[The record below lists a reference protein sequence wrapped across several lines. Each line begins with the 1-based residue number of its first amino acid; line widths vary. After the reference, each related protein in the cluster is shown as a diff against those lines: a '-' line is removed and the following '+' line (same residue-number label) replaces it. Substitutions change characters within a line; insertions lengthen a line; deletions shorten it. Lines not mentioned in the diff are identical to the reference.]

1 MRTATVTI
9 PSLASVLVV
18 AASISVASA
27 EPPRTPPPNPTAT
40 GAQLGTGTSAS
51 ERNRAFLQHLFQDV
65 LGRPAD
71 ATALAQY
78 GNLLGQGSASRSQ
91 IAQTVLG
98 SSEGATVV
106 VSGLYSRLLHRQP
119 DAQSLALFVSLL
131 QHGGTAEQV
140 EAQLI
145 TSEEYA
151 QRAGGGWLDQAY
163 QDLLGRHF
171 DAASRQQIA
180 QTVMAT
186 DEFAGVVI
194 ASLYQKYL
202 RRQADPQGL
211 LAMRAIFRQGGS
223 AMVSTVLLGSEEYYL
238 RP

>member
-27 EPPRTPPPNPTAT
+27 EPPRTPPPNPAAT

>member
-1 MRTATVTI
+1 
-9 PSLASVLVV
+9 
-18 AASISVASA
+18 
-27 EPPRTPPPNPTAT
+27 
-40 GAQLGTGTSAS
+40 
-51 ERNRAFLQHLFQDV
+51 
-65 LGRPAD
+65 
-71 ATALAQY
+71 
-78 GNLLGQGSASRSQ
+78 
-91 IAQTVLG
+91 
-98 SSEGATVV
+98 